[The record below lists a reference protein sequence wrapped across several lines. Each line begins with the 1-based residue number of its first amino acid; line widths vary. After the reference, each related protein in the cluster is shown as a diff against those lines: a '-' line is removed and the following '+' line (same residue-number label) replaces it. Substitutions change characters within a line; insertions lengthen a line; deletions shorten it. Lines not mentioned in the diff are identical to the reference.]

1 MLRIAIAED
10 EAEYRMQLTEF
21 LRQYGENYS
30 VEMEISCF
38 SNGAD
43 LVQDY
48 QPEYDIILLDI
59 AMPDLDGMEAARR
72 IRQVDE
78 QVVLV
83 FITQMAQYAINGYEV
98 GALDFL
104 LKPVNYDVFA
114 MKLTK
119 AIRRAES
126 REGKRIVLTL
136 QSGVQVLQTRDI
148 YYVEIQNHV
157 LHYHTNQ
164 GEFSLRGT
172 MQKAQQELEPYHFSR
187 CSNWCLVNLAYVS
200 QVDKSVAVVAG
211 TPLDIS
217 RRNRTT
223 FMAALTRYMGGNT

>member
-10 EAEYRMQLTEF
+10 EAESRAQLTEF
-21 LRQYGENYS
+21 LQQYEEAYS
-30 VEMEISCF
+30 VEMEVSCF
-38 SNGAD
+38 PSGVD

-48 QPEYDIILLDI
+48 RPEYDIILLDI
-59 AMPDLDGMEAARR
+59 AMPDMDGMETARH

-78 QVVLV
+78 QAVLV

-98 GALDFL
+98 DALDFL

-136 QSGVQVLQTRDI
+136 ASGVQVLQTRDI
-148 YYVEIQNHV
+148 YYVEIQNHI

-164 GEFSLRGT
+164 GEFALRGT
-172 MQKAQQELEPYHFSR
+172 MQKAEQELAPYHFSR

-200 QVDKSVAVVAG
+200 QVDKNVVTVAG

-217 RRNRTT
+217 RRNRTA
-223 FMAALTRYMGGNT
+223 FMAALTRYMGGST

>member
-1 MLRIAIAED
+1 MLRVAIAED
-10 EAEYRMQLTEF
+10 EAEYRAQLTEF
-21 LRQYGENYS
+21 LRLYGETYS
-30 VEMEISCF
+30 VEMEVACF
-38 SNGAD
+38 SSGVD

-48 QPEYDIILLDI
+48 QSEYDIILLDI
-59 AMPDLDGMEAARR
+59 AMPGLDGMEVARR

-126 REGKRIVLTL
+126 REGKRVVLTL
-136 QSGVQVLQTRDI
+136 ASGVQVLQTRDI
-148 YYVEIQNHV
+148 YYVEIQNHI

-164 GEFSLRGT
+164 GEFALRGT
-172 MQKAQQELEPYHFSR
+172 MQKAEQELEPYHFSR

-200 QVDKSVAVVAG
+200 QVDKNVVVVAG
-211 TPLDIS
+211 MPLDIS
-217 RRNRTT
+217 RRNRTA
-223 FMAALTRYMGGNT
+223 FMAAVTRYMGGNT

>member
-1 MLRIAIAED
+1 MLRVAIAED
-10 EAEYRMQLTEF
+10 EAESRGQLTEF
-21 LRQYGENYS
+21 LRQYGETYS
-30 VEMEISCF
+30 VEMEVSCF
-38 SNGAD
+38 SSGVD
-43 LVQDY
+43 LVLAY
-48 QPEYDIILLDI
+48 RPEYDIILLDI
-59 AMPDLDGMEAARR
+59 AMPDMDGMETARR

-98 GALDFL
+98 GALDFI

-136 QSGVQVLQTRDI
+136 PSGIQVLQTREI

-164 GEFSLRGT
+164 GEFALRGT
-172 MQKAQQELEPYHFSR
+172 MQKAEQELAPYHFSR

-200 QVDKSVAVVAG
+200 QVDKNVVTVAG

-217 RRNRTT
+217 RRNRTA
-223 FMAALTRYMGGNT
+223 FMAALTRYMGGST

>member
-30 VEMEISCF
+30 VEMEVSCF
-38 SNGAD
+38 SNGVD

-217 RRNRTT
+217 RRNRTA